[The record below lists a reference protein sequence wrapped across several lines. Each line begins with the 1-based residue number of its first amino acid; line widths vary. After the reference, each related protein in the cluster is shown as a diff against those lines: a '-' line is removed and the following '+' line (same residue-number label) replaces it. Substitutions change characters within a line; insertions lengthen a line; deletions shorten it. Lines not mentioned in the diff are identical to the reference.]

1 MPGMTKRIVSVDWE
15 LLAEALACEA
25 EALACEIFNPQSFD
39 SIPMKAG
46 DTMFCT
52 STVVQS
58 CSCNVVRAYIK
69 KNLTLTLS

>member
-1 MPGMTKRIVSVDWE
+1 MVDRPGMTKRIIRVDWE
-15 LLAEALACEA
+15 LLA

-58 CSCNVVRAYIK
+58 CSCNMVRAYIK
-69 KNLTLTLS
+69 KNLTMTLS